1 MVDGSENLSEEDEE
15 ICKLLKG
22 KKLITVVNKTDKQRV
37 LPKQENEIEVS
48 AMTNKNIEQLKQK
61 VVDMVIE
68 EEIDFNSLVLTN
80 ERQMQILREAKMLI
94 EEVKQKQNESLD
106 ILAMFVKRIW
116 QTLGKITGNTEN
128 EDIIDLIFSKFCL
141 GK

>member
-1 MVDGSENLSEEDEE
+1 
-15 ICKLLKG
+15 
-22 KKLITVVNKTDKQRV
+22 
-37 LPKQENEIEVS
+37 
-48 AMTNKNIEQLKQK
+48 MTNKNIEQLKQK

-106 ILAMFVKRIW
+106 ILAMFLYCHKKK
-116 QTLGKITGNTEN
+116 LE
-128 EDIIDLIFSKFCL
+128 F
-141 GK
+141 